1 MDILDYT
8 SYQAIRLTVGLS
20 TDELPDTL
28 LADEIF
34 ASTLSLAFAYTTLPS
49 VLGTGTFV
57 SVYATIS
64 AISEGSRTALQ
75 QKFCDLVKVFSAYV
89 VAEEVCNSLST
100 KIPKVKADGKA
111 SLTRFSSEAT
121 FKDTVAR
128 VREIKASLKYSLENI
143 NSTASFVPTL
153 CGIITPEVNVV
164 TGE

>member
-1 MDILDYT
+1 
-8 SYQAIRLTVGLS
+8 
-20 TDELPDTL
+20 
-28 LADEIF
+28 
-34 ASTLSLAFAYTTLPS
+34 
-49 VLGTGTFV
+49 
-57 SVYATIS
+57 
-64 AISEGSRTALQ
+64 
-75 QKFCDLVKVFSAYV
+75 VFSAYV

-128 VREIKASLKYSLENI
+128 VRELKASLKYSLENI

>member
-1 MDILDYT
+1 MTYDEV
-8 SYQAIRLTVGLS
+8 RLTAGLAS
-20 TDELPDTL
+20 DELSDTL
-28 LADEIF
+28 LA
-34 ASTLSLAFAYTTLPS
+34 APLYANALSLAMGAVTLPTEAPGPGP
-49 VLGTGTFV
+49 LKACFDAIALLAENARTTAQQKLYDLAHLYF
-57 SVYATIS
+57 VYA
-64 AISEGSRTALQ
+64 
-75 QKFCDLVKVFSAYV
+75 

-128 VREIKASLKYSLENI
+128 VREIRASLKYSLENI

-153 CGIITPEVNVV
+153 CGIINPEVDVV